1 MSVWKTRMPLVPT
14 GRRGA
19 HRISPLS
26 LVRGSDLDS
35 TAAVKG
41 LTRMYDCTVQRY
53 SYVGRGCLIQ
63 SVDMGS
69 FCSIGDN
76 NILGS
81 ATHETSWVSTSPM
94 FQGAASVLGT
104 AFVERGFPPMPRTK
118 IAHDVWIGNG
128 AILLG
133 GRSVGVGAI
142 IGAGAVVT
150 RDVPDYA
157 IAAGNPARIIRYRFT
172 EQIIDALLASRWWEL
187 PDCVLQKIA
196 PDADDP
202 EAFLAALRAMSE
214 RGGLT

>member
-1 MSVWKTRMPLVPT
+1 M
-14 GRRGA
+14 
-19 HRISPLS
+19 
-26 LVRGSDLDS
+26 
-35 TAAVKG
+35 
-41 LTRMYDCTVQRY
+41 
-53 SYVGRGCLIQ
+53 
-63 SVDMGS
+63 
-69 FCSIGDN
+69 
-76 NILGS
+76 
-81 ATHETSWVSTSPM
+81 
-94 FQGAASVLGT
+94 
-104 AFVERGFPPMPRTK
+104 
-118 IAHDVWIGNG
+118 
-128 AILLG
+128 
-133 GRSVGVGAI
+133 GAI